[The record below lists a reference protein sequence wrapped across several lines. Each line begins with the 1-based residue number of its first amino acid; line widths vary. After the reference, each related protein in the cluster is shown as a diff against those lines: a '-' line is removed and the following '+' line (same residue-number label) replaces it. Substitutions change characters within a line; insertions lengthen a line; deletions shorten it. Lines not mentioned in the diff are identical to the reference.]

1 MQREVFV
8 KIINEPRVYEYLKN
22 NSYWYKYLNRNPD
35 SFNDFIEEV
44 KAAYKLRPQDKID
57 KIMNALDVLNIIMEM
72 K

>member
-1 MQREVFV
+1 MTLELQF
-8 KIINEPRVYEYLKN
+8 KLKSNPMYLN
-22 NSYWYKYLNRNPD
+22 YLHTSSNWYKYLNRNPD